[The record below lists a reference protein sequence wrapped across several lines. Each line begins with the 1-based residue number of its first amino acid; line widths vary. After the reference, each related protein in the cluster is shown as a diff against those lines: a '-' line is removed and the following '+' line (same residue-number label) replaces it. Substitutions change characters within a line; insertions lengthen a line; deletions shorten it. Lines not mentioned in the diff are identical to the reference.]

1 MLSAL
6 DSSLRSPSMLKHLS
20 LRIESVDEDTKWSR
34 LSIWSEM
41 DSILIRPTCSR
52 LRSVRIT
59 VILPTEAQIYVQGD
73 VESVVPHLLPRLY
86 AKVILLVEKPVV
98 TDDMIDPYPLGE

>member
-1 MLSAL
+1 
-6 DSSLRSPSMLKHLS
+6 MLKHLS